1 MKASDLIRVTED
13 ASDYDMIKDAT
24 RNIYRKM
31 RSAGLND
38 NDARHK
44 IAGLLRVEAD
54 SIDYHK

>member
-1 MKASDLIRVTED
+1 MKASELIQVTED
-13 ASDYDMIKDAT
+13 ASDYDIIQDAT
-24 RNIYRKM
+24 KNIYRKM